1 MKTDTSSNFSRGK
14 KKIDSTESIDTTI
27 SISSKH
33 LNSLDTISALEYIGS
48 KGSLA
53 IWWPTGSDSL

>member
-1 MKTDTSSNFSRGK
+1 MDTSSNFSRTE
-14 KKIDSTESIDTTI
+14 KKIDSTESIDTTM

-33 LNSLDTISALEYIGS
+33 LNLLDTINALEYIGS

-53 IWWPTGSDSL
+53 IWWPTGSESL

>member
-1 MKTDTSSNFSRGK
+1 M
-14 KKIDSTESIDTTI
+14 

-33 LNSLDTISALEYIGS
+33 LNLLDTINALEYIGS

-53 IWWPTGSDSL
+53 I

>member
-53 IWWPTGSDSL
+53 I

>member
-1 MKTDTSSNFSRGK
+1 MDTSSNFSRTE
-14 KKIDSTESIDTTI
+14 KKIDSTESIDTTM

-33 LNSLDTISALEYIGS
+33 LNLLDAINALEYIGS

-53 IWWPTGSDSL
+53 IWWPTGSESL